1 MYSGAVVFENIE
13 TFAYF
18 NCRSAGHKL
27 GLALNCTP
35 DHMSIGRFPEY
46 ALKDS
51 FLQVVPLKLR
61 SIPQRRQVN

>member
-35 DHMSIGRFPEY
+35 DHMSVGRFPEY

-51 FLQVVPLKLR
+51 FL
-61 SIPQRRQVN
+61 